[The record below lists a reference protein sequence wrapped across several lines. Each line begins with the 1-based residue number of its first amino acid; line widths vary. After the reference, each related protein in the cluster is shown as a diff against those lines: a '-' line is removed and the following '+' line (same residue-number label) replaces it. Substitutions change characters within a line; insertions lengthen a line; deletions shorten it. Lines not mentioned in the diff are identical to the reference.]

1 MKRMRA
7 FLAALALLPVLFAAV
22 PSVSAATGSVAF
34 SASAGSVTVG
44 GSVTLTVTYTAAS
57 VGAGQATITYDSGL
71 FQCTAV
77 SGSGMSNQST
87 AAGVLSYTFA
97 ESSQKAN
104 HTFTCTFKSIKAGS
118 GKFTLSSADLVTFAE
133 EGFAVADKSL
143 TVAVNNPTA
152 SANANLSSLKPSTGT
167 LTPRF
172 SASTVNYTVTVPYTT
187 TSLSLSATAAE
198 KGAKVAIS
206 GNNALAVGKNTRVV
220 TVTAPSGATKK
231 YTVVITRS
239 AEQTSAGGTTTTTA
253 PPVTQPLEVTV
264 DGETMTVS
272 DTQPSA
278 ELPAGYSWGSV
289 ELNGTVVSAALCEAN
304 GTTLLWLTPQQGEG
318 AFYLYD
324 AADGQL
330 AAFRPLVVDSR
341 LFVLLDMPAGQTAPT
356 GTVEGECTLGAVT
369 VKAFVYEDTALED
382 FAVIYATAPDGRT
395 GLYVYDRTDG
405 SLQRYHTVTVAAT
418 VPVDEPVAP
427 QGLVG
432 LWRKTVVFFR
442 AHWKPVTAISAAVV
456 ATAGVVLT
464 VVLLCRRGTGTKNCR
479 H

>member
-1 MKRMRA
+1 MKRMKA
-7 FLAALALLPVLFAAV
+7 FLVALALLPVFFAAGA
-22 PSVSAATGSVAF
+22 SVSAATGSVAF
-34 SASAGSVTVG
+34 SSSAGSVTVG

-57 VGAGQATITYDSGL
+57 VGAGQAAVIYDSGL

-77 SGSGMSNQST
+77 SGSGMSNQSS

-97 ESSQKAN
+97 ESSKKGN
-104 HTFTCTFKSIKAGS
+104 HTFTCTFKSLKAGS
-118 GKFTLSSADLVTFAE
+118 GKFTLSSADLVTFDE

-152 SANANLSSLKPSTGT
+152 SANANLSGLKPSTGT

-206 GNNALAVGKNTRVV
+206 GNNTLAVGKNTRVV

-239 AEQTSAGGTTTTTA
+239 AEQASAGSTTTTA
-253 PPVTQPLEVTV
+253 PPAAQPLEVTV
-264 DGETMTVS
+264 DGESMTVS
-272 DTQPSA
+272 DTQPSV
-278 ELPAGYSWGSV
+278 ELPAGYSWGSL
-289 ELNGTVVSAALCEAN
+289 ELNGMVVSAALCEAN
-304 GTTLLWLTPQQGEG
+304 GTSLLWLTPQQGAG

-324 AADGQL
+324 AADGQF

-356 GTVEGECTLGAVT
+356 GTVEGECSLGTVT

-405 SLQRYHTVTVAAT
+405 SLQRYHAVTVPAL
-418 VPVDEPVAP
+418 VPVDEPDTA
-427 QGLVG
+427 QGLAG
-432 LWRKTVVFFR
+432 LWGKTVAFFYAQWR
-442 AHWKPVTAISAAVV
+442 PVAAISAAVAAV
-456 ATAGVVLT
+456 AVVVLT

>member
-1 MKRMRA
+1 MKRINA
-7 FLAALALLPVLFAAV
+7 FLAALALLSVLFAAGA
-22 PSVSAATGSVAF
+22 SVSAATGSVAF
-34 SASAGSVTVG
+34 SSSAGSVTVG

-57 VGAGQATITYDSGL
+57 VGAGQATVTYDSGL

-77 SGSGMSNQST
+77 SGSGMSNQSS
-87 AAGVLSYTFA
+87 AAGVLIYTFA
-97 ESSQKAN
+97 ESSKKAN
-104 HTFTCTFKSIKAGS
+104 HTFTCTFKSLKAGS
-118 GKFTLSSADLVTFAE
+118 GKFTLSSADLVTFDE

-172 SASTVNYTVTVPYTT
+172 SASTVNYTVAVPYTT

-206 GNNALAVGKNTRVV
+206 GNNTLVVGKNTRVV

-239 AEQTSAGGTTTTTA
+239 AEQTSAGSTTTTA
-253 PPVTQPLEVTV
+253 PPAAQPLEVTV

-278 ELPAGYSWGSV
+278 ELPAGYSWGSL

-304 GTTLLWLTPQQGEG
+304 GTSLLWLTSQQGEG

-324 AADGQL
+324 AADGQF

-356 GTVEGECTLGAVT
+356 GTVEGECSLGTVT

-405 SLQRYHTVTVAAT
+405 SLQRYHAVTVPAI
-418 VPVDEPVAP
+418 VPVDAPVAA
-427 QGLVG
+427 QGLAG
-432 LWRKTVVFFR
+432 LWGKTVAFFR
-442 AHWKPVTAISAAVV
+442 AQWRPVTAISAAVAAV
-456 ATAGVVLT
+456 AVVVLT